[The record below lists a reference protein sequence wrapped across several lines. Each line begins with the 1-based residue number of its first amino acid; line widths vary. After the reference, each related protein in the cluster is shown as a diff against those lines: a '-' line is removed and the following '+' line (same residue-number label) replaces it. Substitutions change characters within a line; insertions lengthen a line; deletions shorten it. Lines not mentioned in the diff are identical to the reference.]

1 MDAAFLRGNAL
12 VGIPTKMQVSHGT
25 ENLPGQ
31 YAKVTGT
38 PARFILRIGWA
49 ETVAT
54 GAGVPCDFE
63 DHASWVGSS
72 QPVLH
77 ARNPPSNRIP
87 SIVAGGRL
95 TILLLRLLTSPPEPR
110 ANSLR

>member
-49 ETVAT
+49 GTVAT
-54 GAGVPCDFE
+54 GAGVPCDFV
-63 DHASWVGSS
+63 AQSTWVGSL
-72 QPVLH
+72 QP
-77 ARNPPSNRIP
+77 
-87 SIVAGGRL
+87 
-95 TILLLRLLTSPPEPR
+95 LLQ
-110 ANSLR
+110 A